1 VNAVTFGIM
10 DVTQWDIPLQSSI
23 YRCETESEASNE
35 CAVLN
40 LSARGSTTYLVVPVY
55 VAGGRVY
62 LDKSKMEAEA

>member
-1 VNAVTFGIM
+1 MSVAFGIM

-40 LSARGSTTYLVVPVY
+40 LDARGARTYLVVPVY

-62 LDKSKMEAEA
+62 LDQSRMETEA